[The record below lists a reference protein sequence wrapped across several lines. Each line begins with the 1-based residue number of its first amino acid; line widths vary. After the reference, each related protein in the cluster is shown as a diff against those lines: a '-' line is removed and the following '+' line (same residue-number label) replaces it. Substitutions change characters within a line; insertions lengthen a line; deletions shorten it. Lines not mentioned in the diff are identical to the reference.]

1 MVKENNLK
9 EKVLEEKVLNLLKNM
24 ASKSSDT
31 FSGIGIVAYDSKE
44 FSKSNYTDL
53 RPGFKLEKLD
63 IEKPGTAEKLLEI
76 TDYKNTLHDGF
87 CLVNEKG
94 ELTHV
99 AQYFVP
105 KIVEGLVP
113 NQNHGVRTFS
123 AACGSKIEGVNF
135 IGMISCNN
143 EIYLYKDGQE
153 IVHDAEYQSADH
165 H

>member
-1 MVKENNLK
+1 MLKENTLN
-9 EKVLEEKVLNLLKNM
+9 EKVLEERVYNLLKNM
-24 ASKSSDT
+24 ASKSSKS
-31 FSGIGIVAYDSKE
+31 FSGIGIVAYNSDE

-63 IEKPGTAEKLLEI
+63 IDNPETADKLLEI

-105 KIVEGLVP
+105 KIVDGLVP

-153 IVHDAEYQSADH
+153 VAHNDDYMILE
-165 H
+165 

>member
-1 MVKENNLK
+1 MVKENINKNEL
-9 EKVLEEKVLNLLKNM
+9 EGKVFNLLRDM
-24 ASKSSDT
+24 ASKSSSS

-53 RPGFKLEKLD
+53 RPDFKLEKID
-63 IEKPGTAEKLLEI
+63 IENPEAADKLLEI

-87 CLVNEKG
+87 CLVNENG

-105 KIVEGLVP
+105 KIVDGLVP

-123 AACGSKIEGVNF
+123 AACGSKMEGVNF

-153 IVHDAEYQSADH
+153 IIHDSEYKTNDVH
-165 H
+165 